1 MDPKS
6 PVRVAG
12 PDDYAEI
19 WRLFTA
25 SHAENGQFSLAP
37 QKVDYFIQRALWP
50 ERIHPMDT
58 GQRGVIGVIGPSNA
72 LEALAFLT
80 IGELWYTSDKHIGD
94 CLVFVDPTHRDK
106 PRGESAFHGK
116 RLLEWMKE
124 QSRLI
129 GLPLMSGV
137 ASSVRT
143 EAKCALYRRMFPK
156 IGEVFL
162 WRDGVTAAS
171 T

>member
-1 MDPKS
+1 MSPKS

-12 PDDYAEI
+12 PDDYTEI
-19 WRLFTA
+19 WRLFAA

-50 ERIHPMDT
+50 ERIPPMDT
-58 GQRGVIGVIGPSNA
+58 GQRGVIGVIGSSNG
-72 LEALAFLT
+72 LEALAFLA

-94 CLVFVDPTHRDK
+94 CLVFVDPAHRNK
-106 PRGESAFHGK
+106 PGHAK
-116 RLLEWMKE
+116 RLLEWMRD
-124 QSRLI
+124 QSRLT

-137 ASSVRT
+137 ASSERT